1 MPTLSPEMNTL
12 LMFGSLLVLLFLG
25 FPLAFVLTGIGL
37 LFGVSL
43 FGLNYAGAFILAFLS
58 TMKNYILLA
67 IPLFVFMGAIMQ
79 YSDVSDRLFGTVY
92 VLFGKLRGGL
102 AITSNILSTI
112 FAACTGVVGASVVTV
127 GLLSMP
133 PMLKRNYDK
142 KLIAGII
149 CAGGCLGVLI
159 PPSIMV
165 IVYGPAA
172 GVSVGKLF
180 MGLIGPGLL
189 LSALYTLYIVALT
202 TIFPE
207 AGPPISKEDLA
218 DFPWAKTRRGVALRV
233 LSSLVAPLVII
244 LAVLGTIFFGVA
256 SPTEAAGVGAA
267 AAIALAFAYKKLNM
281 KMLVNASDSALKTT
295 CMILTMTV
303 GAVLFV
309 STFMSMGGGAVVERF
324 IMGLPF
330 GKWGI
335 FFLMFA
341 VVTILGMFLDWIGI
355 VLLIVPLF
363 TPIAANLGFDPVW
376 FSIMMIL
383 FLQLSYLTPP
393 FALAIFY
400 FKGICPPEITTMDI
414 YKGVVP
420 FIAIQLFAFT
430 LCILFPGI
438 ILWLPSVSVTGW

>member
-218 DFPWAKTRRGVALRV
+218 DFPWAKTR
-233 LSSLVAPLVII
+233 
-244 LAVLGTIFFGVA
+244 
-256 SPTEAAGVGAA
+256 
-267 AAIALAFAYKKLNM
+267 
-281 KMLVNASDSALKTT
+281 
-295 CMILTMTV
+295 
-303 GAVLFV
+303 
-309 STFMSMGGGAVVERF
+309 
-324 IMGLPF
+324 
-330 GKWGI
+330 
-335 FFLMFA
+335 
-341 VVTILGMFLDWIGI
+341 
-355 VLLIVPLF
+355 
-363 TPIAANLGFDPVW
+363 
-376 FSIMMIL
+376 
-383 FLQLSYLTPP
+383 
-393 FALAIFY
+393 
-400 FKGICPPEITTMDI
+400 
-414 YKGVVP
+414 
-420 FIAIQLFAFT
+420 
-430 LCILFPGI
+430 
-438 ILWLPSVSVTGW
+438 